1 MCDMV
6 NKVFGLETSVDFSE
20 AWKIEYDKFLA
31 SKNMEEVSENEQSTE
46 EMLSE

>member
-6 NKVFGLETSVDFSE
+6 NKVFGLDTSVDFSE
-20 AWKIEYDKFLA
+20 SWKVEYVKFVA
-31 SKNMEEVSENEQSTE
+31 SKNMEEVSENEKSTE